1 MPTRKTYYYA
11 IRGMSSPTSAYRDAP
26 LDRTK
31 AHYVYIAVPCREV
44 SDVKDL
50 KINSVGFARIAVRGV
65 DLRLISESKFKSKIR
80 KFRRRVK

>member
-1 MPTRKTYYYA
+1 MSNHKSYYYA
-11 IRGMSSPTSAYRDAP
+11 IRGMSSPTSVYRDAP